1 MAYTTKIKIFIV
13 VFAIFSIL
21 ACGIMTTYN
30 RGGNMS
36 RNGSIWLGE
45 DGNVW
50 VAGAQGVNSAGK
62 WNDGTASYWA
72 ARGYDVQ
79 DRPKRTPVIPGVPH
93 LDSNVAPS
101 PPSTAPSAYSG
112 GGTNSG
118 GAAAAAEAAQRA
130 ARQAALNNTQK
141 SIDSLGTELNVGY
154 GNIDAEANA
163 VRSRYQRE
171 AEGNEKDY
179 STQTVN
185 NNQSLLKNKQ
195 NALQAA
201 AQGARGLRSTLSSIG
216 ALGGTGQT
224 LANRAVTNAANQDIG
239 EASETAAGNAR
250 TLDTAIGK
258 FRDEDRARRDEL
270 EVSARNNRTALEGRV
285 ESKRQGFLQKMAELF
300 SELGD
305 SGSATS
311 YLNQAG
317 DLNNTIASKTAV
329 AQAPIAAR
337 GAAFTP
343 GALADYLA
351 GTGDMTVSAEAGDAT
366 GEGATPGTILAG
378 RGKDERKRQTQVV

>member
-1 MAYTTKIKIFIV
+1 MAQGSFW
-13 VFAIFSIL
+13 
-21 ACGIMTTYN
+21 
-30 RGGNMS
+30 RGK
-36 RNGSIWLGE
+36 
-45 DGNVW
+45 DGKVW
-50 VAGAQGVNSAGK
+50 VAGAQGTNSAGD
-62 WNDGTASYWA
+62 WNDGTLQYWTQ
-72 ARGYDVQ
+72 RGYRVQ
-79 DRPKRTPVIPGVPH
+79 DDPANSAAGRPLAGDGGSGTGGQVDMGMG
-93 LDSNVAPS
+93 APLSTGGTS
-101 PPSTAPSAYSG
+101 PAYSG

-118 GAAAAAEAAQRA
+118 GAAAAAAAAAEAAQRA

-154 GNIDAEANA
+154 GNIDAEANT
-163 VRSRYQRE
+163 VRSRYDRE

-285 ESKRQGFLQKMAELF
+285 ESKRQSYFQKMAELF

-305 SGSATS
+305 SNSATD
-311 YLNQAG
+311 YLNRAG

-343 GALADYLA
+343 GTLADYLA

-366 GEGATPGTILAG
+366 GEGATPATILAG

>member
-1 MAYTTKIKIFIV
+1 MANGTFW
-13 VFAIFSIL
+13 
-21 ACGIMTTYN
+21 
-30 RGGNMS
+30 RGA
-36 RNGSIWLGE
+36 
-45 DGNVW
+45 DGKVW
-50 VAGAQGVNSAGK
+50 VAGHQGTNSAGN
-62 WNDGTASYWA
+62 WNAGTTQHWTQRGFTFQDDPLKNAGRTADSDGGTGHGGQVDEGNFYVGSN
-72 ARGYDVQ
+72 
-79 DRPKRTPVIPGVPH
+79 
-93 LDSNVAPS
+93 NVATPAT
-101 PPSTAPSAYSG
+101 PGSG
-112 GGTNSG
+112 GDG
-118 GAAAAAEAAQRA
+118 GASARAAAAEAAQRA

-258 FRDEDRARRDEL
+258 FRDEDRARREEL

-305 SGSATS
+305 AGQATN

-317 DLNNTIASKTAV
+317 DLNNTIAAKTAV